1 MDQFIK
7 SIILESVDA
16 EKLSKMV
23 ENIMIASKYDTN
35 GAVKLADKYGIAEDV
50 MRYILNDDKFE
61 ASTQEG
67 VDAERLSNALY
78 LTLDDDAKIRMVVFG
93 LGDFKF
99 FTGESIEYTPD
110 GRLIIY
116 LSESDLEELF
126 SPSSDDLVGTVF
138 SNELY
143 ETEFFDF
150 YGLYEGDVDYIDGE
164 NMSKIKSILSKD
176 GYSGD
181 SDTELFDAIKKNDDL
196 HSTISF
202 ALTDAMNGAFIN
214 KIKSDV
220 KSEIEDFY
228 GHPLKVDWNDE
239 EHSAPLSLDLTD
251 IVIEG
256 SNTIQSEGYWKGQ
269 PVLSYSEIIGEGLL
283 ESISNSM
290 DLPKVTI
297 DDYRYYTPDIDKE
310 SFNEMLYDR
319 LSDDFGV

>member
-1 MDQFIK
+1 
-7 SIILESVDA
+7 
-16 EKLSKMV
+16 
-23 ENIMIASKYDTN
+23 
-35 GAVKLADKYGIAEDV
+35 
-50 MRYILNDDKFE
+50 
-61 ASTQEG
+61 
-67 VDAERLSNALY
+67 
-78 LTLDDDAKIRMVVFG
+78 
-93 LGDFKF
+93 
-99 FTGESIEYTPD
+99 
-110 GRLIIY
+110 
-116 LSESDLEELF
+116 
-126 SPSSDDLVGTVF
+126 
-138 SNELY
+138 
-143 ETEFFDF
+143 
-150 YGLYEGDVDYIDGE
+150 
-164 NMSKIKSILSKD
+164 
-176 GYSGD
+176 
-181 SDTELFDAIKKNDDL
+181 
-196 HSTISF
+196 
-202 ALTDAMNGAFIN
+202 MNGAFIN